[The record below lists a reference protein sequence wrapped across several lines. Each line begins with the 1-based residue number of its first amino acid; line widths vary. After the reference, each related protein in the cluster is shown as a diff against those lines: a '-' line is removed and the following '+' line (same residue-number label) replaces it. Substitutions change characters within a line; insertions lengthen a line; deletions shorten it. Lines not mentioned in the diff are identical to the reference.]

1 MPLLRKVEKYISKH
15 NLLQHT
21 DQPVVVALSGG
32 MDSVCLLHILHRLE
46 YQLIAAHCNFHLR
59 GEESERDMHFVE
71 NLCKTL
77 GIPLYIKQFD
87 TLTYAETRKLSVEMA
102 ARELRYSWFEQ
113 LLQEQ
118 NAQAI
123 VVAHH
128 ESDQA
133 ETLLL
138 NLCRGTGLKGL
149 CGMHPKNGHIIR
161 PLLEIAK
168 KDIEAYITLN
178 HISFVT
184 DSTNTDTAI
193 KRNEIRYHLQ
203 GKDAT
208 VKHIAHTA
216 TYLREYQDFID
227 NIINYF
233 KPQLLRDNRLD
244 TTKLMKLPNPQII
257 LYELLKDYGF
267 RQTEKVFSA
276 IINGKTGRQFVSQ
289 DNKFTLCTDRGFLII
304 SEKNVGEEPVL
315 KIDMTIRNKN
325 SKEIY
330 PKADALEALFDA
342 KINSQKLTLRHP
354 EDGDSFCPIG
364 MNGKRK
370 LVADLLAEQKVP
382 LTEKK
387 KVWLLQ
393 SGNEIAWVV
402 GYRISEHFKVTDK
415 CQQIAHIQIITD

>member
-208 VKHIAHTA
+208 VK
-216 TYLREYQDFID
+216 
-227 NIINYF
+227 
-233 KPQLLRDNRLD
+233 
-244 TTKLMKLPNPQII
+244 
-257 LYELLKDYGF
+257 
-267 RQTEKVFSA
+267 
-276 IINGKTGRQFVSQ
+276 
-289 DNKFTLCTDRGFLII
+289 
-304 SEKNVGEEPVL
+304 
-315 KIDMTIRNKN
+315 
-325 SKEIY
+325 
-330 PKADALEALFDA
+330 
-342 KINSQKLTLRHP
+342 QK
-354 EDGDSFCPIG
+354 
-364 MNGKRK
+364 
-370 LVADLLAEQKVP
+370 Q
-382 LTEKK
+382 
-387 KVWLLQ
+387 
-393 SGNEIAWVV
+393 
-402 GYRISEHFKVTDK
+402 
-415 CQQIAHIQIITD
+415 